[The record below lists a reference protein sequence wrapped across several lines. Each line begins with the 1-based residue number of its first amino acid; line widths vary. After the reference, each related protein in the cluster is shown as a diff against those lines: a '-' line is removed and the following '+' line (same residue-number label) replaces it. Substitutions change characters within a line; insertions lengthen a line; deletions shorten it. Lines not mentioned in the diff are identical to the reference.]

1 VFVFGV
7 VELQRVRDALE
18 HLIGYAGEVAAFH
31 PDVVVNAHTGE
42 QCDFF
47 AAEPLDTPVAA
58 VGGQPGPV
66 GGDPS
71 AAGGEE
77 VTDFGMVVHVLHG
90 RPGSEGEGG
99 TGITW
104 KSRHSPA
111 RTTRA

>member
-1 VFVFGV
+1 MLAFGV

-18 HLIGYAGEVAAFH
+18 HLIGHAGEVAAFH
-31 PDVVVNAHTGE
+31 PDVVVDAHAGE

-47 AAEPLDTPVAA
+47 AAEALDAPVAA
-58 VGGQPGPV
+58 VGGQPGLSW
-66 GGDPS
+66 GDPS

-77 VTDFGMVVHVLHG
+77 VTDLGMVIHAFHG
-90 RPGSEGEGG
+90 RPGCEGEGG